1 MNRMTVVR
9 RLAIAA
15 TILPLAAGCSSSSST
30 ENTGGGASLSAS
42 EAPVVASAI
51 FQSAFTALDGA
62 TFSSLK
68 DGRALLMQPTAT
80 FNAPCTG
87 GGSISGSI
95 NLTNSL
101 NAQGSG
107 SETDAMS
114 INENSCAVST
124 GTRTITVGG
133 TLTFN
138 FNMIF
143 AAYALTAYTANA
155 TGNFTWSGGSCAINY
170 TVSMNG
176 AGHYG
181 ISGSICGINVSAS
194 Y

>member
-1 MNRMTVVR
+1 MTYPLVNR
-9 RLAIAA
+9 RLALAGL
-15 TILPLAAGCSSSSST
+15 ILPVLAACSSSSQT
-30 ENTGGGASLSAS
+30 DNTGGGASLTAT

-51 FQSAFTALDGA
+51 FQSAFSAMQNA

-68 DGRALLMQPTAT
+68 EGHALLLQPTAT

-95 NLTNSL
+95 TYTTSL
-101 NAQGSG
+101 NAQGTG

-124 GTRTITVGG
+124 GKRTITVAG

-138 FNMIF
+138 FSMSL
-143 AAYALTAYTANA
+143 AAYALTTYTATA
-155 TGNFTWSGGSCAINY
+155 TGNFTWSGGNCAINY

-176 AGHYG
+176 TGHYG
-181 ISGSICGINVSAS
+181 ISGSICGVNVSAS

>member
-1 MNRMTVVR
+1 MTVVR
-9 RLAIAA
+9 PLALAA
-15 TILPLAAGCSSSSST
+15 LILPLFSACSSSGST
-30 ENTGGGASLSAS
+30 DNTGGGATLSAT

-51 FQSAFTALDGA
+51 FSSAFSALSSA

-68 DGRALLMQPTAT
+68 DGRAMLVQPTAT

-87 GGSISGSI
+87 GGSISGSL

-101 NAQGSG
+101 NGQGTG
-107 SETDAMS
+107 SEAYAMS

-138 FNMIF
+138 FNMSLV
-143 AAYALTAYTANA
+143 AYALTAYTATA

-170 TVSMNG
+170 TVTMNG

-181 ISGSICGINVSAS
+181 ISGSLCGVSISAS